1 MFINDHVAIL
11 PQKCVRKIAE
21 FLNEYRPT
29 AWQTQEVIMFNLIEE
44 TPAVA
49 FNIARY
55 CIAWTAA
62 FDNYR
67 HEFDSMYLTGARTA
81 LNAMRDSPP
90 SPKDLPLL
98 IRHNLELAMQIAVSS
113 SGKMMEF
120 HTEQLLD
127 GVEALINTLIG
138 RDGEKLTA
146 FTAREADVM
155 EDVAFDFP
163 KAIENMKYE
172 FGFQFESD
180 GYKLVKE
187 TPCFKMYQVLP
198 NKPGVVVNEKG
209 KPTLLVPPYMLGV
222 HILSFLPGEGR
233 SYAHSFANQGIPTYV
248 RVVKDID
255 ITPAVQTMSCED
267 DCEQTREL
275 CTVIKEKHGRQ
286 VTLNG
291 ICQGGYISL
300 INVLS
305 GKLQGVVDALITGVT
320 PVDGTQSKSLGNF
333 MGGMPSSMGMD
344 YAYETLNN
352 GNKVVNGDV
361 MSLGMKLLAIS
372 KEAPVVAMYNAK
384 ALHKDTGGNPGKTA
398 AAINRWLREERV
410 HLPAA
415 IAEMSGKTFKMP
427 IAPDGTLPVE
437 LFGKPLNLHDL
448 KKLGV
453 RWYLAYSKDDA
464 LVDKD
469 CALAAAPLLKN
480 DNVLQVTEFPGGHV
494 GILTSFASEKSK
506 CPLHG
511 TFNGMVGPVRFQ
523 LDLDKEPVNKEL
535 AKPAA

>member
-1 MFINDHVAIL
+1 MF
-11 PQKCVRKIAE
+11 R
-21 FLNEYRPT
+21 
-29 AWQTQEVIMFNLIEE
+29 LIKESPE
-44 TPAVA
+44 VA
-49 FNIARY
+49 FNVARY

-67 HEFDSMYLTGARTA
+67 HEFDSMYLTGTKTA
-81 LNAMRDSPP
+81 LHGMRNSPP
-90 SPKDLPLL
+90 SISDLPSL

-113 SGKMMEF
+113 SGKMLEF
-120 HTEQLLD
+120 HTQQISE
-127 GVEALINTLIG
+127 GVEALFNTLTG
-138 RDGEKLTA
+138 RDGETLGEFA
-146 FTAREADVM
+146 SREAGAM
-155 EDVAFDFP
+155 EAVAFDFP
-163 KAIENMKYE
+163 KTIENMKYE
-172 FGFQFESD
+172 FGFQFEAD
-180 GYKLVKE
+180 GYTLVKE

-198 NKPGVVVNEKG
+198 TKPGVVVNEKG

-222 HILSFLPGEGR
+222 HILSFLPGEGK

-255 ITPAVQTMSCED
+255 VTPAVQTMSCED
-267 DCEQTREL
+267 DCEQTLEL
-275 CTVIKEKHGRQ
+275 CQILKKKHGRP

-300 INVLS
+300 INILS

-320 PVDGTQSKSLGNF
+320 PVDGTKSASLGGF
-333 MGGMPSSMGMD
+333 LGVMPSDMGMD
-344 YAYETLNN
+344 YAYEALPN

-372 KEAPVVAMYNAK
+372 KEAPLVAMYSAK
-384 ALHKDTGGNPGKTA
+384 SMHKSTDGNPGKTA

-415 IAEMSGKTFKMP
+415 IAEMSSKTFRMP
-427 IAPDGTLPVE
+427 IADDGTLPVS

-453 RWYLAYSKDDA
+453 RWCLAYSKDDN

-469 CALAAAPLLKN
+469 CALAATPFLAK
-480 DNVLQVTEFPGGHV
+480 DNLLQVVEYPGGHV

-511 TFNGMVGPVRFQ
+511 KVNGTPGPVLFQ
-523 LDLDKEPVNKEL
+523 LNLDQEGAGADKKV
-535 AKPAA
+535 A